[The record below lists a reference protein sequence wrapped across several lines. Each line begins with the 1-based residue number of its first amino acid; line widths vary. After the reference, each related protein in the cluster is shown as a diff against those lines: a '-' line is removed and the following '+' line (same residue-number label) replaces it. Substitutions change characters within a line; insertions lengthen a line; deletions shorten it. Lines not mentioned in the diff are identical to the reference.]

1 MINECFCDFREMG
14 VAEHQER
21 QLAAEAKSRGG
32 MAGVNGVMQQDG
44 GHHELSLW
52 SPPQEQPQA
61 LPKQAACG

>member
-1 MINECFCDFREMG
+1 MG

-21 QLAAEAKSRGG
+21 QLAAEAKSCGG